1 MAKSVLSEF
10 DEELNKSE
18 KPVDKADAGNV
29 QETIDEEKENKK
41 EISGKEL
48 EDETNMKDAKEAGDN
63 APVHKSEVTLSAED
77 VKEIVKSVVAETF
90 AEQNEELAKSVKG
103 LATSEQLDKTI
114 GVFAKAYSAM
124 KDLNENIENTVNK
137 SVEDNVNKSIKD
149 SLDSISEKLDKSG
162 SSSVEITPEGML
174 AKATDVVVDDK
185 SVDYVAKSAT
195 ETINEDAEADKDTEE
210 DKEEVEKSTVNRL
223 DLLERYNSR
232 MKNDISKGVYIAS
245 PAKMDVIK
253 SIGSALAFNRLGS
266 EDELEFAKNYANG
279 GNVTLE

>member
-18 KPVDKADAGNV
+18 KPADKADAGNA
-29 QETIDEEKENKK
+29 QETADEEKDNEK
-41 EISGKEL
+41 EVSGKEM
-48 EDETNMKDAKEAGDN
+48 EDKTNKKDAKEAGDS

-77 VKEIVKSVVAETF
+77 VKEIVKSVVTETF

-137 SVEDNVNKSIKD
+137 SIEDNVNKSIKD
-149 SLDSISEKLDKSG
+149 SLDSISEKLEKSVGDK
-162 SSSVEITPEGML
+162 VEVTPEGKL
-174 AKATDVVVDDK
+174 AKSTDVVDDDK
-185 SVDYVAKSAT
+185 AVDYVAKSAT
-195 ETINEDAEADKDTEE
+195 KTINEDAEADKDTEE

-253 SIGSALAFNRLGS
+253 NIGSALAFNRLGS

>member
-18 KPVDKADAGNV
+18 ETVDKDATGSEK
-29 QETIDEEKENKK
+29 ETADEEKDNKK
-41 EISGKEL
+41 EVSGKEL
-48 EDETNMKDAKEAGDN
+48 KDKTNEKYAKESGDKASVN
-63 APVHKSEVTLSAED
+63 KSKVALSAEN
-77 VKEIVKSVVAETF
+77 VKEIIKSVVAETF

-114 GVFAKAYSAM
+114 GVFAKAYSVM
-124 KDLNENIENTVNK
+124 KDLNENIENT
-137 SVEDNVNKSIKD
+137 VNKSIKD
-149 SLDSISEKLDKSG
+149 SLDSISEKLEKSV
-162 SSSVEITPEGML
+162 SDTVEVTPEGKL
-174 AKATDVVVDDK
+174 AKSTDVVDDK
-185 SVDYVAKSAT
+185 SVDYVAKNAT
-195 ETINEDAEADKDTEE
+195 ETINDDEESDKDTPE

>member
-18 KPVDKADAGNV
+18 ETVDKNKAGNAK
-29 QETIDEEKENKK
+29 ETAEEEKDNKK
-41 EISGKEL
+41 EVSGKEL
-48 EDETNMKDAKEAGDN
+48 EDKTNKKDAKESGDSASVN
-63 APVHKSEVTLSAED
+63 KSKVALSAEN
-77 VKEIVKSVVAETF
+77 VKEIIKSVVTETL

-124 KDLNENIENTVNK
+124 KELNENIEKNVNK
-137 SVEDNVNKSIKD
+137 SLEDNVNKSIKD
-149 SLDSISEKLDKSG
+149 SLADISEKLEKSAED
-162 SSSVEITPEGML
+162 STLLTAEGKL
-174 AKATDVVVDDK
+174 AKSTDVSDDDK
-185 SVDYVAKSAT
+185 AVDYVAKSAS
-195 ETINEDAEADKDTEE
+195 ETPNDAVEASKDTPD

-232 MKNDISKGVYIAS
+232 MKNDISKGVYAAS
-245 PAKMDVIK
+245 PDKMQVIK
-253 SIGSALAFNRLGS
+253 SIGSSLAFNRLGS
-266 EDELEFAKNYANG
+266 EDELEFAKNYADG

>member
-18 KPVDKADAGNV
+18 
-29 QETIDEEKENKK
+29 ETVEEEKESKK
-41 EISGKEL
+41 EVSGKEL
-48 EDETNMKDAKEAGDN
+48 EDKTNKKDAKESGDSASVN
-63 APVHKSEVTLSAED
+63 KSKVALSAEN
-77 VKEIVKSVVAETF
+77 VKEIIKSVVTETL

-124 KDLNENIENTVNK
+124 KELNENIEKNVNK
-137 SVEDNVNKSIKD
+137 SLEDNVNKSIKD
-149 SLDSISEKLDKSG
+149 SLADISEKLEKSAEDATLLNADG
-162 SSSVEITPEGML
+162 KL
-174 AKATDVVVDDK
+174 AKSTDVSDADK
-185 SVDYVAKSAT
+185 AVDYVAKSAS
-195 ETINEDAEADKDTEE
+195 ETPNDDVEAPKDTPD

-232 MKNDISKGVYIAS
+232 MKNDISKGVYAAS
-245 PAKMDVIK
+245 PDKMQVIK
-253 SIGSALAFNRLGS
+253 SIGSSLAFNRLGS
-266 EDELEFAKNYANG
+266 EDELEFAKNYADG

>member
-1 MAKSVLSEF
+1 MAKSVLAEF

-18 KPVDKADAGNV
+18 KPVDKADTGNV
-29 QETIDEEKENKK
+29 QETIDEEKSNKK

-63 APVHKSEVTLSAED
+63 APVHKSEVALSAED

-137 SVEDNVNKSIKD
+137 SIEDNVNKSIKD
-149 SLDSISEKLDKSG
+149 SLDAISEKLEKPGSG
-162 SSSVEITPEGML
+162 TVEVTPEGKL
-174 AKATDVVVDDK
+174 AKSTDVVDDDK
-185 SVDYVAKSAT
+185 AVDYVAKSAT

>member
-18 KPVDKADAGNV
+18 KPVGKNEAGNV
-29 QETIDEEKENKK
+29 EGTAEEEKDNKK
-41 EISGKEL
+41 ESSGKEL
-48 EDETNMKDAKEAGDN
+48 EDKTNKKDAKEADDK
-63 APVHKSEVTLSAED
+63 APVHKSEVALSAED

-114 GVFAKAYSAM
+114 GVFAKAYSVM
-124 KDLNENIENTVNK
+124 KDLNENIENT
-137 SVEDNVNKSIKD
+137 VNKSIKD
-149 SLDSISEKLDKSG
+149 SLDSISEKLEKSV
-162 SSSVEITPEGML
+162 SDTVEVTPEGKL
-174 AKATDVVVDDK
+174 AKSTDVVDDK
-185 SVDYVAKSAT
+185 SVDYVAKNAT
-195 ETINEDAEADKDTEE
+195 ETINDDEESDKDTPE